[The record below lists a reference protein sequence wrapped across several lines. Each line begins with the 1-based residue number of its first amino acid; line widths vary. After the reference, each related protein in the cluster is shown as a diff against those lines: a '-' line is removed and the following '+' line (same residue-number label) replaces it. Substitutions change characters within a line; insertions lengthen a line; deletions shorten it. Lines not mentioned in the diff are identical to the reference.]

1 MWYRRAPILIAR
13 GNAAR
18 HIYSTLILNR
28 RPASFFIIA
37 CYSMHNF
44 VFFLIILIPVTGFL
58 LERYLEYLNAG
69 MRSEILPDKL
79 KGICDR
85 EEYRKTQLYEKDNL
99 KLSFWSSSFNLIII
113 ITMIAAGGFA
123 ILDDFVRSLGLNNV
137 VIALVFFGIIGFASE
152 LINLPFGWY
161 DTFVIEKKYGFNTMT
176 NRTFITDH
184 LKSWFIA
191 LLVGIPVLGLITWIY
206 YKTGKGFW
214 LYAWGLITVFSVFIN
229 FFYSEWIVPLFNKQ
243 TPLIDS
249 PLRTKIE
256 AFAEKAG
263 FRLKNIY
270 VIDGSKRST
279 KANAYFSGFGSK
291 KRIVLFDT
299 LIKEMSDE
307 EIVAVLAH
315 EIGHYKKKHV
325 VRSLISSVLLTGL
338 MLFLFSLVVDSPLL
352 SGAMGARTPSFH
364 MGLIVFGIL
373 YSPLSLII
381 GLVTNY
387 VSRKNEF
394 EADKFVYDN
403 YEPGQACQC
412 TEKTGCKESVE
423 HASSS
428 GICFFPL
435 FSPATAGPDW
445 LNWNEFLYCGLR
457 NWDCGFYVK
466 FAFRNPKS
474 KI

>member
-1 MWYRRAPILIAR
+1 M
-13 GNAAR
+13 
-18 HIYSTLILNR
+18 
-28 RPASFFIIA
+28 
-37 CYSMHNF
+37 
-44 VFFLIILIPVTGFL
+44 
-58 LERYLEYLNAG
+58 
-69 MRSEILPDKL
+69 LPEKL
-79 KGICDR
+79 KGICDK

-99 KLSFWSSSFNLIII
+99 KLSLWSSSFNLAIVLIMII
-113 ITMIAAGGFA
+113 AGGFA
-123 ILDDFVRSLGLNNV
+123 ILDSFVRSISGNNV
-137 VIALVFFGIIGFASE
+137 VIALIFFGIIGFASD

-161 DTFVIEKKYGFNTMT
+161 DTFVIEKKFGFNTMSV
-176 NRTFITDH
+176 RIFITDH

-256 AFAEKAG
+256 AFAEKTG
-263 FRLKNIY
+263 FRLKNTY

-291 KRIVLFDT
+291 KRIVLYDT

-325 VRSLISSVLLTGL
+325 LKSLISSVLLSGL

-352 SGAMGARTPSFH
+352 SGAIGAKAPSFH
-364 MGLIVFGIL
+364 LGLIVFGIL
-373 YSPLSLII
+373 YSPMSLLI
-381 GLVTNY
+381 GLVSNY
-387 VSRKNEF
+387 ISRKNEF
-394 EADKFVYDN
+394 EADMFVRDN
-403 YEPGQACQC
+403 YEPLMLA
-412 TEKTGCKESVE
+412 
-423 HASSS
+423 ASLKKLAVKNLSNM
-428 GICFFPL
+428 IPHPAYVFFHYSHPPL
-435 FSPATAGPDW
+435 LSRLAK
-445 LNWNEFLYCGLR
+445 LE
-457 NWDCGFYVK
+457 
-466 FAFRNPKS
+466 
-474 KI
+474 